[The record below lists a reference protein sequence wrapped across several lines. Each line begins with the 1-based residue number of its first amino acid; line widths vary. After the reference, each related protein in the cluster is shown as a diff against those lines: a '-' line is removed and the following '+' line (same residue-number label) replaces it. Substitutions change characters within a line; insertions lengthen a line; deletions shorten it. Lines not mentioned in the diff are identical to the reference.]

1 MKGST
6 PAKKFIRGLA
16 ALVFWLAVWEALA
29 LIVDKELLLPGP
41 WRVLTSLLA
50 LARTAVFWKSTV
62 LTLLRIL
69 LGFVVGVVFGT
80 LIGVFTAWK
89 SPVDTLLSPAVRIVR
104 ATPVASFI
112 ILALVWV
119 KTGNIPMLISAL
131 MVTPV
136 VWANVRQGIN
146 AASGELLEMAR
157 VYKFGRGK
165 TVKLIYIPAVFPYFK
180 AACITSLGLAWKSGI
195 AAEVLCQPRWALG
208 ASLYYSKLHLETAE
222 LFAWTA
228 VIIILSMLLE
238 RLLTRLV
245 KRWEAF

>member
-6 PAKKFIRGLA
+6 PAEKYIRGLM

-29 LIVDKELLLPGP
+29 LIVHKEVLLPGP
-41 WRVLTSLLA
+41 WKVLLSLLS
-50 LARTAVFWKSTV
+50 LAGTGAFWKSVV

-69 LGFVVGVVFGT
+69 AGFMAGVVFGT

-89 SPVDTLLSPAVRIVR
+89 KGADTLLSPAVRVVR

-119 KTGNIPMLISAL
+119 RTGNIPMLMSAL
-131 MVTPV
+131 MVMPV
-136 VWANVRQGIN
+136 VWANVRQGIDS
-146 AASGELLEMAR
+146 ASGQLLEMAR
-157 VYKFGRGK
+157 VYRFGRAK
-165 TVKLIYIPAVFPYFK
+165 TLKLIYAPAVFPYFR
-180 AACITSLGLAWKSGI
+180 AACVTSLGLAWKSGI
-195 AAEVLCQPRWALG
+195 AAEVLCQPRFALG
-208 ASLYYSKLHLETAE
+208 SGLYFSKLHLETAQ